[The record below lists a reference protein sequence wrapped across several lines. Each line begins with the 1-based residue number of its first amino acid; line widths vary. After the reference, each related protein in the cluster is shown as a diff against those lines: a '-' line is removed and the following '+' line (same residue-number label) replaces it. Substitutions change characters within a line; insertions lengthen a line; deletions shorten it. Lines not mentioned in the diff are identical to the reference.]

1 MLREDSIEGLR
12 RRARRRLP
20 RMVFDF
26 IDGGAESE
34 TTLRRNCE
42 ALSRIA
48 LVPNCFR
55 AVENRNLQVS
65 ILGRPASMPVM
76 VGPTGLAAL
85 VWPHADQL
93 LAQAAQRA
101 GVPFVVSTSSSAR
114 LEDIAAAAPSARLW
128 MQVYPYRDRE
138 LVESL
143 IARAA
148 ACNFEALVLTVDT
161 PVLGHRSRDH
171 ANRFSVPIRPTWHL
185 FWDLIRCA
193 PWTLGLARHGV
204 PRMRNFVDYG
214 HGHKLESLAQLM
226 TRNMNPGADWTDLT
240 WLRKAWQ
247 GPLILKGVLCA
258 EGARRAAREGVDAI
272 VVSNHGGRQLDGAP
286 ATITMLPE
294 IVAAAGTELEIYI
307 DGGIRSGV
315 DVARALASGAR
326 SAMIGRATL
335 YGVAAAGA
343 VGANHALELLRTQ
356 LDRTL
361 ALLGCPDVAELSR
374 IRTVRE

>member
-42 ALSRIA
+42 ALNRIA

-114 LEDIAAAAPSARLW
+114 LEDIAAA
-128 MQVYPYRDRE
+128 
-138 LVESL
+138 
-143 IARAA
+143 
-148 ACNFEALVLTVDT
+148 
-161 PVLGHRSRDH
+161 
-171 ANRFSVPIRPTWHL
+171 
-185 FWDLIRCA
+185 
-193 PWTLGLARHGV
+193 
-204 PRMRNFVDYG
+204 
-214 HGHKLESLAQLM
+214 
-226 TRNMNPGADWTDLT
+226 
-240 WLRKAWQ
+240 
-247 GPLILKGVLCA
+247 
-258 EGARRAAREGVDAI
+258 
-272 VVSNHGGRQLDGAP
+272 
-286 ATITMLPE
+286 
-294 IVAAAGTELEIYI
+294 
-307 DGGIRSGV
+307 
-315 DVARALASGAR
+315 
-326 SAMIGRATL
+326 
-335 YGVAAAGA
+335 
-343 VGANHALELLRTQ
+343 
-356 LDRTL
+356 
-361 ALLGCPDVAELSR
+361 
-374 IRTVRE
+374 